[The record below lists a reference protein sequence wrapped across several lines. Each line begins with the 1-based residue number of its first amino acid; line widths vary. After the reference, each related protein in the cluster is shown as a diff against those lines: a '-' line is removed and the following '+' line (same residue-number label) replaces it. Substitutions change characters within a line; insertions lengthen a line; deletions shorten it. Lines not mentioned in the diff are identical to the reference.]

1 MRLKLNPGAAES
13 KLRLVGLQLALS
25 GLRMGEE
32 YRRTIARDLDSV
44 VVVLAVIAIA
54 LERALRTR
62 ADITLYDVKNA
73 IAINDV
79 TPCNVASIAA
89 ATGLNRETA
98 RRKVNN
104 LVKRGILRKLAGGAI
119 VFTDEMRS
127 SPALADMLCRQ
138 VNEVARLTNILLQH
152 DIIVPG

>member
-1 MRLKLNPGAAES
+1 MRLKLNPDAAEA
-13 KLRLVGLQLALS
+13 KLRLIGLQLALS

-54 LERALRTR
+54 LERPLRAR

-73 IAINDV
+73 IAINEV

-104 LVKRGILRKLAGGAI
+104 LVRRGVLRKLAGGAI
-119 VFTDEMRS
+119 VFADEMRTN
-127 SPALADMLCRQ
+127 PALADMLCRQ
-138 VNEVARLTNILLQH
+138 VNEVVRLTNILLQH
-152 DIIVPG
+152 DIITPT

>member
-1 MRLKLNPGAAES
+1 MRLKLNPDAAES

-32 YRRTIARDLDSV
+32 YRRTIAPDLDSV

-54 LERALRTR
+54 LERPLRAK
-62 ADITLYDVKNA
+62 ADITLYDVKYA
-73 IAINDV
+73 ITLNDV
-79 TPCNVASIAA
+79 TPCNVASVAA

-98 RRKVNN
+98 RRKVND
-104 LVKRGILRKLAGGAI
+104 LVKQGILRKVAGGAI

-127 SPALADMLCRQ
+127 SPLLPEMLCRQ
-138 VNEVARLTNILLQH
+138 VNEVARLTSILLEH
-152 DIIVPG
+152 EIIVTA

>member
-1 MRLKLNPGAAES
+1 M
-13 KLRLVGLQLALS
+13 
-25 GLRMGEE
+25 
-32 YRRTIARDLDSV
+32 
-44 VVVLAVIAIA
+44 
-54 LERALRTR
+54 
-62 ADITLYDVKNA
+62 KNA

>member
-1 MRLKLNPGAAES
+1 VRLRLDPNVAES

-44 VVVLAVIAIA
+44 VVVLAVIVIA
-54 LERALRTR
+54 LERPLRAQ

-73 IAINDV
+73 IAINEV

-104 LVKRGILRKLAGGAI
+104 LVKRGVLRKLPDGAI
-119 VFTDEMRS
+119 VFADEVRL
-127 SPALADMLCRQ
+127 SPSLADMLCRQ

-152 DIIVPG
+152 GIIVPG